1 MVRQT
6 VKFFASV
13 ALAAASAN
21 LLVGCSSEVAVHDS
35 PAVSRWVCSWDPTMN
50 HDWHD
55 DDYSCTNGTDFERP
69 HLIPGDG
76 FVTREEVDRAAAAYE
91 AQLNS

>member
-1 MVRQT
+1 MKVL
-6 VKFFASV
+6 VLV
-13 ALAAASAN
+13 ALAAASAS
-21 LLVGCSSEVAVHDS
+21 LLVGCSSGIADPYS

-55 DDYSCTNGTDFERP
+55 DYVCTNGTSSDRP
-69 HLIPGDG
+69 HLIPGDS
-76 FVTREEVDRAAAAYE
+76 FVTRDEIDQAAAAYE